1 MRMRIRP
8 ETVLLL
14 LAFVI
19 GVLTA
24 GAAVGFH
31 ELIEVIRG
39 VLYERISPGV
49 LYGKWIFLLVLI
61 PAGGGLAVGILTR
74 YIIRIREG
82 RGIIDVMES
91 VSRTGGR
98 IDPKVALERIVTAAI
113 TIGSGG
119 SAGAEGPIVQIG
131 AGIASGVGRLFRVAR
146 QHGPVLIGCGSAA
159 GISAIFN
166 APIGGVLFTLE
177 VILRDFSI
185 RTFAPVVVAS
195 VIANFAT
202 QSIFQQ
208 VFHQP
213 YAAIFTLPRMD
224 IPIEFHF
231 SQVWSFALLG
241 VLCAIVGV
249 CVTRLMHWMEV
260 RFEKMRVP
268 TAVKPAIGG
277 AFLGGMGVIYIV
289 ALGWGLGKQ
298 KFIPWSLYSM
308 PAFFGD
314 GYGAV
319 RPMLGPEF
327 YHQFHW
333 VFLLLVLGVLCVTKV
348 VGTCLTLGS
357 GGAGGIIAPSLFL
370 GAVSGGM
377 VGVLLTAG
385 GIGGEPHAYALVGMG
400 AVLAAV
406 VHAPLAAMLIT
417 FEVTRDYQIVVPA
430 MLACIIAT
438 SGARFLYQDSIYTMI
453 LRKRGVRLGAVAD
466 VMLLRR
472 LMVEQVSLE
481 PATVVRM
488 DDPFMRIWE
497 MITSSESKDY
507 VVVDRQGVYAG
518 MVTADEIKSALIDR
532 EAIPLLTVG
541 ELMRTDVPMV
551 QSTDTLEA
559 VLDVFARHDVAR
571 LPVDITGNEGK
582 VIGLISRAG
591 LMKRYQKELAEG

>member
-1 MRMRIRP
+1 
-8 ETVLLL
+8 
-14 LAFVI
+14 
-19 GVLTA
+19 
-24 GAAVGFH
+24 
-31 ELIEVIRG
+31 
-39 VLYERISPGV
+39 
-49 LYGKWIFLLVLI
+49 
-61 PAGGGLAVGILTR
+61 
-74 YIIRIREG
+74 
-82 RGIIDVMES
+82 
-91 VSRTGGR
+91 
-98 IDPKVALERIVTAAI
+98 
-113 TIGSGG
+113 
-119 SAGAEGPIVQIG
+119 
-131 AGIASGVGRLFRVAR
+131 
-146 QHGPVLIGCGSAA
+146 
-159 GISAIFN
+159 
-166 APIGGVLFTLE
+166 
-177 VILRDFSI
+177 
-185 RTFAPVVVAS
+185 
-195 VIANFAT
+195 
-202 QSIFQQ
+202 
-208 VFHQP
+208 
-213 YAAIFTLPRMD
+213 
-224 IPIEFHF
+224 
-231 SQVWSFALLG
+231 
-241 VLCAIVGV
+241 
-249 CVTRLMHWMEV
+249 
-260 RFEKMRVP
+260 
-268 TAVKPAIGG
+268 
-277 AFLGGMGVIYIV
+277 
-289 ALGWGLGKQ
+289 
-298 KFIPWSLYSM
+298 M